1 MASKLFIFAIGGTG
15 SRVVKALTMLLASGV
30 ELKNTSQVI
39 PIIVDPHKSNDDL
52 KRTENLLKSYEKIRE
67 SLTVTP
73 DKDAFFGT
81 EIKTLKSIVKNDETI
96 ENTYTFDLKGV
107 GKQTFGEYIGFDD
120 LSGKVDNHEMYTPN
134 KDLAKLL
141 FSKKNIEAEMDIGFV
156 GNPNMGSV
164 VLNQFR
170 ESNEFKQF
178 ASNFAENDR
187 IFIISSIFGGTG
199 AAGFPIILKNIRNA
213 EAGEVDNSDLLKNAK
228 IGALTVLP
236 YFGIEPNEE
245 KRVDKATFFSKT
257 KAALQ
262 YYNKGVNK
270 SINRL
275 YYIGDILSSNYK
287 YDPGENGQK
296 NDAHFVELA
305 AAMAIVDFASIAESD
320 LVTSNGLP
328 SETIYKEF
336 GLENDEHKLLF
347 SDLSIETQ
355 ALIAR
360 KLSKLTLLLIYIKYS
375 LNEKD
380 RLDLTWLQDIGFT
393 PSFLSSNFY
402 SLHLQ
407 SFMNDYANWLNEMNS
422 NTRSFQPFNISTEL
436 ENFIVGI
443 NAKRTSLISRLR
455 NQPANM
461 NGLYNSLNKVSYTKG
476 NIEDKFLT
484 IIERGADL
492 FLDKYFDDYFKNYK

>member
-1 MASKLFIFAIGGTG
+1 
-15 SRVVKALTMLLASGV
+15 
-30 ELKNTSQVI
+30 
-39 PIIVDPHKSNDDL
+39 
-52 KRTENLLKSYEKIRE
+52 
-67 SLTVTP
+67 
-73 DKDAFFGT
+73 
-81 EIKTLKSIVKNDETI
+81 
-96 ENTYTFDLKGV
+96 
-107 GKQTFGEYIGFDD
+107 
-120 LSGKVDNHEMYTPN
+120 
-134 KDLAKLL
+134 
-141 FSKKNIEAEMDIGFV
+141 
-156 GNPNMGSV
+156 MGSV

-213 EAGEVDNSDLLKNAK
+213 EAGEIDNSDLLKNAK

-305 AAMAIVDFASIAESD
+305 SAMAIIDFASISEND
-320 LVTSNGLP
+320 LVTNNGLP

-336 GLENDEHKLLF
+336 GLENDEHKLSF
-347 SDLSIETQ
+347 SDLSVETQ

-360 KLSKLTLLLIYIKYS
+360 KLSKFTLLHIYINYS

-380 RLDLTWLQDIGFT
+380 RLDLRWLQDIGFT
-393 PSFLSSNFY
+393 PSFLGSNFY

-407 SFMNDYANWLNEMNS
+407 SFMSGYAAWLKEMKS